1 MAYFKLERTI
11 HAPLEKV
18 WAAADFTKSCDPLP
32 MQVAKEGD
40 PALLG
45 VGFERAV
52 SANGMKVVERLVA
65 IDPPH
70 SYSYTMVSG
79 VPVKEGYLGK
89 AEFTE
94 KDGATMITWSGI
106 FTPKIPCTGWLI
118 SFMTKKTINKIID
131 AIDEKSR
138 KAV

>member
-1 MAYFKLERTI
+1 MAHFKLERTI

-32 MQVAKEGD
+32 MEVAKEGD

-52 SANGMKVVERLVA
+52 SANGIKVVERLVS

-70 SYSYTMVSG
+70 FFSYTMVSG

-89 AEFTE
+89 VAFTE
-94 KDGATMITWSGI
+94 KDGATVITWSGV
-106 FTPKIPCTGWLI
+106 FTPIIPGTGWLI
-118 SFMTKKTINKIID
+118 TFMSKKTINKIID
-131 AIDEKSR
+131 AIAEKSL
-138 KAV
+138 K